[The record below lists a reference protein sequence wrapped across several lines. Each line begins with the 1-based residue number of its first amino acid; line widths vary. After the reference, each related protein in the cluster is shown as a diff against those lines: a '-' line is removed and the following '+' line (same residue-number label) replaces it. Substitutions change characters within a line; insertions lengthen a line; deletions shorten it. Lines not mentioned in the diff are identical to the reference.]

1 MKTDG
6 LYLQY
11 APDALKSD
19 NVIVGFAVKQNAKA
33 LQYASSG
40 FVLAAVKTGGIYVQ
54 YAPEALKSDNV
65 IVGFAVK
72 QNAKALQYASS
83 GFVLEAVKT
92 DGLYLQYAPEALKSD
107 SEIVGFAVEQN
118 GSALQYASVSLKNNS
133 AIVLK
138 AVKNAPLGSAIRFCG
153 AKKQQLLRPGRGDV
167 ESHCFVL
174 RSRCAKKNTRIR
186 PDGGEADPDAAQ
198 YSAIGS

>member
-54 YAPEALKSDNV
+54 YAPEALKSNNV

-72 QNAKALQYASS
+72 QKRQSVAIRFQRLRPGS
-83 GFVLEAVKT
+83 GE
-92 DGLYLQYAPEALKSD
+92 DGR
-107 SEIVGFAVEQN
+107 
-118 GSALQYASVSLKNNS
+118 
-133 AIVLK
+133 
-138 AVKNAPLGSAIRFCG
+138 PLSAIR
-153 AKKQQLLRPGRGDV
+153 
-167 ESHCFVL
+167 S
-174 RSRCAKKNTRIR
+174 
-186 PDGGEADPDAAQ
+186 
-198 YSAIGS
+198 